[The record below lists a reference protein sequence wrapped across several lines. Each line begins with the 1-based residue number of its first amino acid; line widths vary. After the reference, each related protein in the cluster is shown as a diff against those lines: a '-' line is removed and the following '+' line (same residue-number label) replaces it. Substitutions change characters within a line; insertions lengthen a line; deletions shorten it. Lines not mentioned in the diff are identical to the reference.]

1 MTRWIKAGEVS
12 KLDPE
17 YPTVAKIGEV
27 EVAICRAEGEVF
39 AVHNICT
46 HAYAR
51 LSDGW
56 VEGHEILC
64 PLHQGSFDLRTGD
77 AVRSPC
83 HDPIPVFQVRVE
95 GDDILLDNEEVAR
108 FIPS

>member
-1 MTRWIKAGEVS
+1 MTQWIKAGEVS

-17 YPTVAKIGEV
+17 YPTMAKVGVV
-27 EVAICRAEGEVF
+27 EVAICKAEGEVF
-39 AVHNICT
+39 AINNICT

-64 PLHQGSFDLRTGD
+64 PLHQGSFDLRTGE

-83 HDPIPVFQVRVE
+83 SESIPVFQVRID
-95 GDDILLDNEEVAR
+95 GDDILLDSEEVAR
-108 FIPS
+108 STPA